1 METITYS
8 QVYELLKRLPP
19 DKLLAAY
26 RMLTELGD
34 GETRMRSLAEEM
46 MSLPIAERRRM
57 LVEQAKQMEE
67 YYRHT
72 ADERSDWQAGDFVES

>member
-8 QVYELLKRLPP
+8 QVYDLIKRLPP
-19 DKLLAAY
+19 NKLLAAY
-26 RMLTELGD
+26 RMLTELGN
-34 GETRMRSLAEEM
+34 GELHTRSLAEEM

-67 YYRHT
+67 FYRHT
-72 ADERSDWQAGDFVES
+72 VDERSDWQAGDFVES